1 MALAIRGRDGAL
13 SGQWTDLQRYVIEEH
28 FEDYTEGRISRRELL
43 KRVSYIAGG
52 AAASLAA
59 LTALGC
65 NPDQPRALGTGTAAT
80 SGPLEAATPKPASPQ
95 PNVAYATP
103 PSSAT
108 TDPTTVKPDDPRLRQ
123 ANAVTIPSG
132 DGRATLIGYEAYP
145 ALPTGHGVLVMHENT
160 GLTDH
165 IRDVIRRVATAGYMG
180 FGIDLLSR
188 QGGLDKLGGGYSGA
202 LANTTVE
209 QMNADLITAIA
220 YVQAK
225 GGDGYAPV
233 TVGAVGFCFGGGTT
247 WNLVIAGAPLA
258 AAVPFYGPLPSNA
271 AGLATTRTA
280 VLAIYAEQDTRI
292 TASWPDAEAQLKKSG
307 APYAQKVEPGVGHA
321 FHNDTNGPT
330 RYGPAQAQDAW
341 VATIEWFRTYLG
353 S

>member
-1 MALAIRGRDGAL
+1 MSR
-13 SGQWTDLQRYVIEEH
+13 QWTDLQRYVIEEH

-43 KRVSYIAGG
+43 KRVSYITGG
-52 AAASLAA
+52 AAASLVA

-65 NPDQPRALGTGTAAT
+65 NVDQPRALGSGTAAPT
-80 SGPLEAATPKPASPQ
+80 APAASATVKPASPQ

-103 PSSAT
+103 PTTAT
-108 TDPTTVKPDDPRLRQ
+108 TNPMTVKPDDPRLRQ
-123 ANAVTIPSG
+123 ANAVTIPSAG
-132 DGRATLIGYEAYP
+132 GTATLIGYEAYP
-145 ALPTGHGVLVMHENT
+145 ALPTGHGVLVMHENI

-165 IRDVIRRVATAGYMG
+165 IRDVVRRVATAGYMG

-188 QGGLDKLGGGYSGA
+188 QGGADKLGGGYSGA

-220 YVQAK
+220 YVHAK

-233 TVGAVGFCFGGGTT
+233 KVGAVGFCFGGGTT
-247 WNLVIAGAPLA
+247 WNLVNAGAPLA
-258 AAVPFYGPLPSNA
+258 AAVPFYGPLPSDP
-271 AGLATTRTA
+271 AGLATTKSA

-307 APYAQKVEPGVGHA
+307 TPYAQRVEPGVGHA
-321 FHNDTNGPT
+321 FHNDTNGAT

-341 VATIEWFRTYLG
+341 VATIEWFRKYLG